1 MTKTVIRII
10 LQITK
15 RQYVSQSSS
24 KKEAAYKEVS
34 MEVDKA
40 LKVVV
45 VCVECAAS
53 VVAIIKN

>member
-1 MTKTVIRII
+1 MNRKRTIRIKI
-10 LQITK
+10 FL
-15 RQYVSQSSS
+15 